1 MWGIVRADLTAAFRR
16 VEELVFIFVASVAAG
31 VLGSFAGAMSIYLV
45 ALLSSQLAA
54 YLYVIRDWDRGVL
67 EGLIY
72 YIGHVGVYISK
83 LVVACVVAVSATVLA
98 SLFIDIAAAPS
109 AAVAAL
115 LLSATSSLAALFA
128 VYGGLPPP
136 AATAMAVVLALPPV
150 VAIVRSGVEVVQLAA
165 TALVIVVGVL
175 TSALLDR
182 S

>member
-1 MWGIVRADLTAAFRR
+1 
-16 VEELVFIFVASVAAG
+16 
-31 VLGSFAGAMSIYLV
+31 
-45 ALLSSQLAA
+45 
-54 YLYVIRDWDRGVL
+54 
-67 EGLIY
+67 
-72 YIGHVGVYISK
+72 K

>member
-1 MWGIVRADLTAAFRR
+1 MWGVVKADLTAALRR

-45 ALLSSQLAA
+45 ALLASQLAA

-72 YIGHVGVYISK
+72 YIGHAGVYLSK
-83 LVVACVVAVSATVLA
+83 LVVTSVVAAVATALA
-98 SLFIDIAAAPS
+98 SLFINTAAAPS
-109 AAVAAL
+109 AVASAL
-115 LLSATSSLAALFA
+115 LFSAASSLAALFA

-150 VAIVRSGVEVVQLAA
+150 VAVVKNGNDAFQLAA
-165 TALVIVVGVL
+165 IALVVAVGVI

-182 S
+182 L